1 MGSELD
7 GAGAL
12 GETELR
18 GMQLTMGD
26 SIRMQPMS
34 PTAHLKMARMVIVC
48 VCFTIRNAAKSYIQ
62 FHLHK
67 QVREDRSGTEME
79 KGLAVGWGW
88 AGGG

>member
-7 GAGAL
+7 GAGVL

-34 PTAHLKMARMVIVC
+34 ATAHLKMARMVIVC
-48 VCFTIRNAAKSYIQ
+48 VCVLQLEMLQRVTYNSTYIN
-62 FHLHK
+62 
-67 QVREDRSGTEME
+67 R
-79 KGLAVGWGW
+79 
-88 AGGG
+88 